1 MIDIGESK
9 STIMDPTVAI
19 ENIEIA
25 KKKKAYELNRNFQ
38 DNGAM
43 KLLWIEFLLSS
54 SGEVVQVQ
62 CKVCKWMKGIDKLLV
77 PMLDSLWKH
86 ASCCNVLVAMLG
98 VKVGD
103 HYFLKT
109 NSMW

>member
-62 CKVCKWMKGIDKLLV
+62 CKVCK
-77 PMLDSLWKH
+77 
-86 ASCCNVLVAMLG
+86 
-98 VKVGD
+98 
-103 HYFLKT
+103 
-109 NSMW
+109 